1 MRYLFSILFA
11 VLLTLTGCGANNE
24 TVEEPVQDEATEET
38 QEGAEGVEESNAT
51 IVLSEE
57 DPENILSEETISFE
71 HGQTLMEVMDEHYD
85 ITTAYEGAFIS
96 GINGIEAD
104 DETSSYWLYT
114 INGEEALVG
123 AAEYELEH
131 GDLIHFHYASIE

>member
-1 MRYLFSILFA
+1 MRLWFSILFA
-11 VLLTLTGCGANNE
+11 VMLTLTGCGANNE
-24 TVEEPVQDEATEET
+24 TVEEPVQDESSEEGQEEGLEELSAT
-38 QEGAEGVEESNAT
+38 V
-51 IVLSEE
+51 VLSEE
-57 DPENILSEETISFE
+57 DHENILSEDTVTFE
-71 HGQTLMEVMDEHYD
+71 QGQTLMEVMDENYE

-123 AAEYELEH
+123 ATEYELEH
-131 GDLIHFHYASIE
+131 GDLIHFHYDSIE